1 MPTPN
6 KGESKKDFI
15 ERCVPKLIGEG
26 KPTEQAVAICSSMY
40 EKSKDD
46 EMGLVMDIEVCKE
59 YSVEF
64 EAMFDGQTFSQV
76 MVEEDD
82 EKYTASDIDLIGLMS
97 KMGLDPTKR
106 YNFEF
111 SAEEC

>member
-1 MPTPN
+1 MPTPK

-15 ERCVPKLIGEG
+15 ERCVPKLINEG

-40 EKSKDD
+40 EKSKAD
-46 EMGLVMDIEVCKE
+46 EMDLIMDIEVCKE

-64 EAMFDGQTFSQV
+64 KAIFDGQTFSQV
-76 MVEEDD
+76 VVEVDD
-82 EKYTASDIDLIGLMS
+82 EEYTAPDIDLIGLMS

-106 YNFEF
+106 YKFEF
-111 SAEEC
+111 CAEEC